1 MKLAKTVL
9 PPICAISLA
18 FAFAVLATG
27 SVFGA
32 DRTFSGTGRY
42 LDPDNWS
49 GKTVPTA
56 SDNNIYL
63 TGTAGATNETE
74 ILYGGKYMHI
84 GGESS
89 GKTATLDV
97 VNSGYKTTAFRMG
110 HKAGGS
116 AVYRQNGGWFYHGD
130 SAAIGYVQ
138 GFKNILIDFADVA
151 VTNNSP
157 IVLGQQ
163 RSADGEREDVTYLQR
178 GGRFINNTI
187 TVGNGNQAYACF
199 SNVVGNLV
207 GIAVGGYAAGKALVR
222 IEDSPWT
229 HTGETMK
236 IGRGRMEFVNCPELT
251 LYKHWI
257 GNAAGACG
265 ELYLTNSV
273 VLKNTYQSYIGSTAN
288 ATGLVT
294 LVDSVWTNTNSNVEL
309 GGGAG
314 AFGRICLKGKSW
326 YYSKGASI
334 QLGRAA
340 GGTGEF
346 EFDGVP
352 TNCLKKTG
360 SLQLGS
366 TVGCISHLIY
376 RNIPDPFTPSYSH
389 ASATGSRSAV
399 EIVNSTANVNLSSF
413 STTSSTT
420 NWLNIVLND
429 NATLNWKCNDTLW
442 FCNQNHTR
450 GGIYATNSTVTVD
463 IGSRDLKIEKPHSV
477 AEFVFKDSTASFV
490 AAGNVRAA
498 NNAAASMRL
507 AVAGAKSDVTMG
519 WLYLDTGTTTVDL
532 DGGTLAFNR
541 FVVANVGTQ
550 HLNFNGTTLKSRV
563 WTDNWIGNGA
573 NMDARVLE
581 GGAKFDTSASD
592 VTIYPV
598 LRHGGTAAKDGGIV
612 KLGANKLT
620 VKHLPTMTGDIVVE
634 EGTLDLSAE
643 NDYVMAAGQ
652 MIGGA
657 GTLKVGSGFV
667 AGGICCDAAQANGLT
682 VDGAVTFAPG
692 SSVKLTGTFD
702 DDKKVTLLSATSLTG
717 AENLTVT
724 DLPENWRIFVRGNT
738 IKAGYTRGLML
749 LVR

>member
-9 PPICAISLA
+9 TPLIYAISVA
-18 FAFAVLATG
+18 FMLVVLATG
-27 SVFGA
+27 SAFGGA
-32 DRTFSGTGRY
+32 GTFSGTGRY
-42 LDPDNWS
+42 LDPNNWS
-49 GKTVPTA
+49 GKAVPTA
-56 SDNNIYL
+56 SDGDTYL

-84 GGESS
+84 GGTS
-89 GKTATLDV
+89 GNTATLDV
-97 VNSGYKTTAFRMG
+97 VNSGFKNAAFRMG

-116 AVYRQNGGWFYHGD
+116 AVYRQNGGWFYHAGG
-130 SAAIGYVQ
+130 SIGYQ
-138 GFKNILIDFADVA
+138 AGFKSVLIDFKNVA
-151 VTNNSP
+151 VTNGG
-157 IVLGQQ
+157 VFKLGNT
-163 RSADGEREDVTYLQR
+163 RSASGDREDITYRQVGGSFNSSTLQV
-178 GGRFINNTI
+178 GG
-187 TVGNGNQAYACF
+187 GNQAYACF
-199 SNVVGNLV
+199 SNVVGKLG
-207 GIAVGGYAAGKALVR
+207 GIEVNGSAYDKALVR

-229 HTGETMK
+229 HTGEAMY
-236 IGRGRMEFVNCPELT
+236 IYRGRMEFVNCPEVT
-251 LYKHWI
+251 LYKHRI
-257 GNAAGACG
+257 GHLAGACG

-273 VLKNTYQSYIGSTAN
+273 VLKNTYQSFIGSTAN

-294 LVDSVWTNTNSNVEL
+294 LVDSVWTNLSSNVEV

-326 YYSKGASI
+326 YVSKNASI

-352 TNCLKKTG
+352 TNCLKKTA
-360 SLQLGS
+360 SLQLGYNA
-366 TVGCISHLIY
+366 GCNSHLIY

-389 ASATGSRSAV
+389 SAATGSRSTV
-399 EIVNSTANVNLSSF
+399 EFVNSTANVGFGSF
-413 STTSSTT
+413 STSTST
-420 NWLNIVLND
+420 NWLNLVLND
-429 NATLNWKCNDTLW
+429 NATLNWKYKGTLW

-450 GGIYATNSTVTVD
+450 AGIYATNSTVTVD
-463 IGSRDLKIEKPHSV
+463 IGGNDLKIEKPHSV

-498 NNAAASMRL
+498 DNATTSTRL
-507 AVAGAKSDVTMG
+507 AVAGEKSDVTMG
-519 WLYLDTGTTTVDL
+519 WLYLNAGTTTVDL

-541 FVVANVGTQ
+541 FVVANAGTQ
-550 HLNFNGTTLKSRV
+550 HLNFNGTTLKSRIS
-563 WTDNWIGNGA
+563 TDNWIGNGA

-598 LRHGGTAAKDGGIV
+598 LQHGGTAAKDGGIV

-634 EGTLDLSAE
+634 EGTLDLSNE
-643 NDYVMAAGQ
+643 PDYVMAAGQ
-652 MIGGA
+652 MVGGA

-667 AGGICCDAAQANGLT
+667 AGGICCDAAQANGLA

-702 DDKKVTLLSATSLTG
+702 DDKKVTLLSATSLSG

-724 DLPENWRIFVRGNT
+724 DLPKNWRIFVRGNT
-738 IKAGYTRGLML
+738 IKAGYNKGLML
-749 LVR
+749 LMR